1 MAGSLENKRSHLL
14 RIDIQKFIEIPTS
27 IPCSCFSLCSSQR
40 IVEAD
45 LGLGQEMTSVQPVPP
60 TPDFPS
66 AENFG
71 IETTKPLEE
80 FPAEGF
86 ADANFGFGPAET
98 EKDEKGKRK
107 KEKKEK
113 KKKGE
118 KGDTKDEMSFGAEAT
133 FGQDSSLDPKPE
145 VKESWPSFGNE
156 EMIFGLQDKAEKAE
170 KTKQRKK
177 KDTQKESTNDLS
189 WPDLQTESSPV
200 PHFGSTDRP
209 SDMTGTA
216 AGMAGVGTVPQPRT
230 RLGLPVESHTSQTDR
245 DRDPDYVARLEEI
258 LGVSKQVRHQEAAL
272 RARLDKENSRWA
284 GRRNDGHFEESRSC
298 FFSENIRYDTILN
311 IDLKC
316 LVCLVFC
323 RLFLQS
329 FRFQITAV
337 KCKGM

>member
-1 MAGSLENKRSHLL
+1 MN
-14 RIDIQKFIEIPTS
+14 
-27 IPCSCFSLCSSQR
+27 
-40 IVEAD
+40 
-45 LGLGQEMTSVQPVPP
+45 SVQPVPP

-71 IETTKPLEE
+71 ETTKPLEE

-86 ADANFGFGPAET
+86 ADTNFGFGPET

-107 KEKKEK
+107 KDKKEK
-113 KKKGE
+113 KKKAE
-118 KGDTKDEMSFGAEAT
+118 KVETKDEMSFGAEAT
-133 FGQDSSLDPKPE
+133 FGHDSPLDPKP

-156 EMIFGLQDKAEKAE
+156 EEMTFGLQDKEMQAA

-189 WPDLQTESSPV
+189 WPDVQTESASPV

-209 SDMTGTA
+209 GRDMTGTGM

-230 RLGLPVESHTSQTDR
+230 RLGLPVESHTFQTDG

-284 GRRNDGHFEESRSC
+284 GRRNDGHFEESRSRC
-298 FFSENIRYDTILN
+298 FSENII
-311 IDLKC
+311 
-316 LVCLVFC
+316 
-323 RLFLQS
+323 
-329 FRFQITAV
+329 
-337 KCKGM
+337 